1 MMDGIFDMC
10 CSSRAKDDV
19 RGSQLSSVEK
29 PINYI
34 RTRPGLVRVLKWFD
48 AVEEKFRESMGDVG
62 EKIDIVISE
71 LDEHSRE

>member
-34 RTRPGLVRVLKWFD
+34 RTRPGLVRVLNWFD
-48 AVEEKFRESMGDVG
+48 AVEEKFR
-62 EKIDIVISE
+62 
-71 LDEHSRE
+71 